1 MPAEPP
7 DTRTGMRKDTLKDT
21 ATETA
26 GVYVTLDELTRLQFQ
41 ARGFSFLPKQP
52 IHSLLSGRHTS
63 RLRGRGLDFEELRRY
78 LPGDD
83 PRTIDWK
90 VTARMGEPYVR
101 VYTEEKDRPALIVV
115 DQRIA
120 MFFGTRVH
128 MKSVTAAHIA
138 AAAAWRTV
146 DGGDRAGA
154 VIFNDDEVVEVKPQR
169 SSQTVLQILHEIV
182 DKNTALRADSPV
194 RSKPE
199 MLNDVLR
206 GVARAVTHD
215 YLVVLVSDFDGADAE
230 TTGLVSRIAQN
241 NDVIAVPVYDPSS
254 QQLPSAGRMVVGD
267 GVLQIEI
274 DLGSSA
280 RRSELLGFA
289 KGRLESV
296 LRWQRE
302 IGVPV
307 MPMSTAEPVM
317 EQARRLLGQAAAS

>member
-1 MPAEPP
+1 MAAEPT
-7 DTRTGMRKDTLKDT
+7 DKQGVYQ
-21 ATETA
+21 

-63 RLRGRGLDFEELRRY
+63 RLRGRGLEFEELRGY

-90 VTARMGEPYVR
+90 VTARTGKPHVR
-101 VYTEEKDRPALIVV
+101 VYTEEKDRAALIVV

-120 MFFGTRVH
+120 MFFGTKVQ

-138 AAAAWRTV
+138 AAAAWRIV
-146 DGGDRAGA
+146 DGGDRVGA
-154 VIFNDDEVVEVKPQR
+154 VIFDDADVAEVKPQR
-169 SSQTVLQILHEIV
+169 SSQTVLHILHEIV
-182 DKNTALRADSPV
+182 DKNTALRADSPA
-194 RSKPE
+194 RSNPE
-199 MLNDVLR
+199 MLNSVLR

-230 TTGLVSRIAQN
+230 TTGLVSRMAQN

-254 QQLPSAGRMVVGD
+254 QQLPDAGRMVVGD
-267 GVLQIEI
+267 GELQIEI
-274 DLGSSA
+274 DLGSGA
-280 RRSELLGFA
+280 QRRRLKDFLE
-289 KGRLESV
+289 GRLAAV
-296 LRWQRE
+296 LAWQRE

-307 MPMSTAEPVM
+307 MPMSTDEPVM
-317 EQARRLLGQAAAS
+317 EQARRLLGQAAR